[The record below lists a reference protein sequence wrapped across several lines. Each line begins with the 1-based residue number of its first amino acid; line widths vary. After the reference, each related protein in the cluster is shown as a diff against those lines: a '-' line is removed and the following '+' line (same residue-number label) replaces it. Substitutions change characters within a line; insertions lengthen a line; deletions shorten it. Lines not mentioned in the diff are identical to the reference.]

1 VHSILALTAGA
12 AHTLAG
18 ASLGALTVAV
28 VLHLGKVAA
37 EARSWHGILSHAHP
51 AGRVRFRTTF
61 GAFAGGIGANAV
73 LPARV
78 GEALRL
84 GIIHRRVP
92 GSTVPTIAG
101 TMLLET
107 AIEVVFGLVVIG
119 LVLVAGRS
127 VGTVGSPIAFVRSH
141 PVALVVTGAGAILL
155 ASIGWAKRRRLA
167 RIAAS
172 MAHGMSV
179 MRSPG
184 QLLRGVMAWKLL
196 AWTFR
201 FAAVYCFL
209 LAFHLGGGL
218 WVVLLVVAAQNFAGL
233 LPLAPGSAGT
243 QQAALAFALAGTVGA
258 ATVVGFGVGMQAA
271 TTLADIAIGVVA
283 LALVSSWS
291 DLGDA
296 LRPSRRRLA
305 AAA

>member
-1 VHSILALTAGA
+1 
-12 AHTLAG
+12 
-18 ASLGALTVAV
+18 
-28 VLHLGKVAA
+28 
-37 EARSWHGILSHAHP
+37 
-51 AGRVRFRTTF
+51 
-61 GAFAGGIGANAV
+61 
-73 LPARV
+73 
-78 GEALRL
+78 
-84 GIIHRRVP
+84 
-92 GSTVPTIAG
+92 
-101 TMLLET
+101 
-107 AIEVVFGLVVIG
+107 
-119 LVLVAGRS
+119 
-127 VGTVGSPIAFVRSH
+127 
-141 PVALVVTGAGAILL
+141 
-155 ASIGWAKRRRLA
+155 
-167 RIAAS
+167 
-172 MAHGMSV
+172 
-179 MRSPG
+179 
-184 QLLRGVMAWKLL
+184 MAWKLL